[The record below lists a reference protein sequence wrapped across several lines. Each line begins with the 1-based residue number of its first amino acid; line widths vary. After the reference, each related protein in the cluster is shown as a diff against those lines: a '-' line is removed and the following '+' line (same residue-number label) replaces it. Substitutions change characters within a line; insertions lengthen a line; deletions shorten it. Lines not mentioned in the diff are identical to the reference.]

1 MKRRELGGPVDPRDR
16 AGWTMLSSFAT
27 SCRFVLRRR
36 RALRDVV
43 HRRGCLCLGRLDL
56 AHRPAVEGEA
66 VLATLR
72 SAGSAMWRNS

>member
-1 MKRRELGGPVDPRDR
+1 MKRRELGALLTHEIGRGR
-16 AGWTMLSSFAT
+16 TMPSSFAT

>member
-1 MKRRELGGPVDPRDR
+1 MP
-16 AGWTMLSSFAT
+16 SSFAT

-56 AHRPAVEGEA
+56 AHRRAVEGEA

-72 SAGSAMWRNS
+72 SGGGRCGGTLTQHRRQAVPEVVLS